1 MLDRPKSAL
10 SMPSRRIATGLG
22 GALVALAAIVA
33 WAAVRLEDQPASQSI
48 DPQHAGVA
56 TAGAFAAC
64 FCSVALW
71 RLWKASRGQGWVG
84 AYVWLALATVA
95 LFVVVLVAL
104 ASRLG
109 G

>member
-1 MLDRPKSAL
+1 
-10 SMPSRRIATGLG
+10 MPSRRLAIGLG

-33 WAAVRLEDQPASQSI
+33 WAAARLENQPASQSI

-56 TAGAFAAC
+56 TAGAFAVC
-64 FCSVALW
+64 FCIVALW
-71 RLWKASRGQGWVG
+71 KLRKASRGRGWMG
-84 AYVWLALATVA
+84 ASVWLALATIA
-95 LFVVVLVAL
+95 LVVVVLVAL

>member
-1 MLDRPKSAL
+1 
-10 SMPSRRIATGLG
+10 
-22 GALVALAAIVA
+22 LAALVA
-33 WAAVRLEDQPASQSI
+33 WAAASLEDQPPSQSI

-64 FCSVALW
+64 FCIVALW
-71 RLWKASRGQGWVG
+71 RLRKASRGRGWLG
-84 AYVWLALATVA
+84 ASVWLAVAIIA
-95 LFVVVLVAL
+95 LFVVVLVAF